1 MFFDIRQ
8 YFFLRKLFFLKKRL
22 NLTYYLTLLKTSYL
36 NFDVMKTINIIGAGN
51 VVYHLLQALNK
62 SSHYKIQNVA
72 VRSLEKALDFIPE
85 KLTVSHINQLQKADI
100 TLISVTD
107 NAIEQVSDAVPY
119 NDSLVVHTSG
129 TTALEVLNDKNR
141 KGVFYPLQTFSKNK
155 EIDFK
160 EVPLCLEAENEVDL
174 NELKNLAK
182 ELSDNVFEIS
192 SEQRKSLHVA
202 AVFVSNF
209 TNHLYSIGN
218 EICNE
223 NNISFNILKPL
234 IKETADK
241 INYLSPKEAQT
252 GPAVRFD
259 TKTTNA
265 HEDFLKNET
274 HKEIYKLITQSIQK
288 NV

>member
-1 MFFDIRQ
+1 
-8 YFFLRKLFFLKKRL
+8 
-22 NLTYYLTLLKTSYL
+22 
-36 NFDVMKTINIIGAGN
+36 MKTINIIGAGN

-107 NAIEQVSDAVPY
+107 NAIEQVSGAIPY

-241 INYLSPKEAQT
+241 INYLSPKEGQT

>member
-1 MFFDIRQ
+1 
-8 YFFLRKLFFLKKRL
+8 
-22 NLTYYLTLLKTSYL
+22 
-36 NFDVMKTINIIGAGN
+36 MKTINIIGSGN
-51 VVYHLLQALNK
+51 VVHHLVRALSGLSNF
-62 SSHYKIQNVA
+62 KIQNVA
-72 VRSLEKALDFIPE
+72 VRSLDKVVDFFPKDLIVTNVGDL
-85 KLTVSHINQLQKADI
+85 KKADI

-107 NAIEQVSDAVPY
+107 SSIAEVSDQISY
-119 NDSLVVHTSG
+119 KDSLVVHTSG

-141 KGVFYPLQTFSKNK
+141 KGVFYPLQTFSKSK
-155 EIDFK
+155 EINFK
-160 EVPLCLEAENEVDL
+160 EVPLCLEAENTDAL
-174 NELKNLAK
+174 IELKLLAK

-218 EICNE
+218 EICKE
-223 NNISFNILKPL
+223 NDIPFDILKPL

-241 INYLSPKEAQT
+241 INYLNPKDAQT

-259 TKTTNA
+259 QKTIKA
-265 HEDFLKNET
+265 HQDFLKNQNYKT
-274 HKEIYKLITQSIQK
+274 IYNLITQSIQE